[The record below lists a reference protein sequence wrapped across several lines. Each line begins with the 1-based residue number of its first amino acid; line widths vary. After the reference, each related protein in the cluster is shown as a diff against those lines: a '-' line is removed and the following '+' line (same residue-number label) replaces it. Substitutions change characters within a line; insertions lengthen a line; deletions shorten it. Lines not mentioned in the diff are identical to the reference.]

1 MLTDSVLSHPPTR
14 SSLLIAMV
22 MEVSESG
29 VAIELDGELV
39 LATRS
44 SGCLIDP
51 RAGDQ
56 AVILIA
62 NDLFPVILAIIDPDP
77 GEGQPRTMSFP
88 GGVSI
93 LVSGAGLEIHS
104 PKGFSLSSEQIEVK
118 GKRCQGTFSE
128 LNVSGEN
135 LSFSGGVLSFV
146 GRRITAIGRSIERVA
161 EWISDHAHMSTRTI
175 DTIDRSVSGQTQIE
189 SETVVSIASKTTLIQ
204 SQDLVK
210 VDSDQIHLG

>member
-1 MLTDSVLSHPPTR
+1 MLTDSVLSNPATR
-14 SSLLIAMV
+14 TSLLIAMV
-22 MEVSESG
+22 MGVSESG
-29 VAIELDGELV
+29 VTIEIDGDLV

-51 RAGDQ
+51 RVGDQ
-56 AVILIA
+56 AVILISST
-62 NDLFPVILAIIDPDP
+62 LLPVVLSIIDSSP
-77 GEGQPRTMSFP
+77 GAVQPRTMSFP

-93 LVSGAGLEIHS
+93 MVSGSGIEIHS
-104 PKGFSLSSEQIEVK
+104 PKGISLSSEQIKVK
-118 GKRCQGTFSE
+118 GKRCQGIFSE

-161 EWISDHAHMSTRTI
+161 EWLSDHAHMSSRTI
-175 DTIDRSVSGQTQIE
+175 DTLDRSVSGQTQIE
-189 SETVVSIASKTTLIQ
+189 SETIVSIATKTTLIQ